1 MNNENYVLYFYC
13 TLYKKASAGVATIY
27 EIIDILNK
35 NNIPSY
41 IILQNETIG
50 GIGYENP
57 KNTNSKHAANLLTN
71 EILDKNIKNNKKP
84 IFIYPDTVSNNPFKA
99 ENICRLFLYYDAN
112 LTGKSSINNCKSE
125 GHIYFSKK
133 IKEHANAY
141 KALYKHLI
149 CIPIADEKKLLDIN
163 TSANARNKIY
173 YYDGKF
179 TANFGGKIPED
190 IKKFEKLD
198 RDQKNS
204 LSQDQ
209 LFKKLASAKLLHV
222 FEDSA
227 IIYEALLLGCS
238 VNIHPNGV
246 FYKNE
251 TLVSHDVRLFGIMC
265 KRDVS
270 DKDIDL
276 SQKDVNK
283 FKDEYRLWKE
293 KGYLQTISFADNL
306 NKHKGDFNKNNIR
319 ILKKHLKNTEYY
331 LKKSYDE
338 TTNNFNTF
346 IRIKYFIV
354 LVFIK
359 SLYNFYLLLVST
371 RLGKLI
377 FKKNAYLIY
386 SLLPDYLKYIIITN
400 IKKMKS

>member
-1 MNNENYVLYFYC
+1 M
-13 TLYKKASAGVATIY
+13 
-27 EIIDILNK
+27 
-35 NNIPSY
+35 
-41 IILQNETIG
+41 
-50 GIGYENP
+50 
-57 KNTNSKHAANLLTN
+57 
-71 EILDKNIKNNKKP
+71 
-84 IFIYPDTVSNNPFKA
+84 
-99 ENICRLFLYYDAN
+99 
-112 LTGKSSINNCKSE
+112 
-125 GHIYFSKK
+125 
-133 IKEHANAY
+133 
-141 KALYKHLI
+141 
-149 CIPIADEKKLLDIN
+149 
-163 TSANARNKIY
+163 
-173 YYDGKF
+173 
-179 TANFGGKIPED
+179 
-190 IKKFEKLD
+190 
-198 RDQKNS
+198 
-204 LSQDQ
+204 
-209 LFKKLASAKLLHV
+209 
-222 FEDSA
+222 
-227 IIYEALLLGCS
+227 LGCS